1 MATFIHVTDAGV
13 CVWCTQPGPF
23 EIIQVRV
30 QKFLGRIGGYSHL
43 LVGDVNL
50 LQVAGT
56 GGLAWDPVSRV
67 KFTLPFREEKPDIWL
82 GDIFLSFTFKDRGLL
97 KYFCTFHNQDRQVF
111 KMVLIR
117 YSRQRISE
125 K

>member
-1 MATFIHVTDAGV
+1 M
-13 CVWCTQPGPF
+13 
-23 EIIQVRV
+23 RV

-82 GDIFLSFTFKDRGLL
+82 GDIFLSFQSQRPIEVFVYLPQSGQAG
-97 KYFCTFHNQDRQVF
+97 FQDGFSTLQ
-111 KMVLIR
+111 
-117 YSRQRISE
+117 
-125 K
+125 